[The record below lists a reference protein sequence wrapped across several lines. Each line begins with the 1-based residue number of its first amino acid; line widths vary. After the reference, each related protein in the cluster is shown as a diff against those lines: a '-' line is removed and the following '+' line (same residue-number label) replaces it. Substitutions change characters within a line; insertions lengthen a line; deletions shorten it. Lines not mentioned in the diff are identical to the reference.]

1 MSDIY
6 TLVGNR
12 IREERT
18 LRGLSIEKL
27 AEKAE
32 MASSFLGAIE
42 RGEKKLSVLTLDKLA
57 HALNTQ
63 AGDLMQL
70 PGKKPAENWER
81 KSISLIKCQ
90 PDNAKEPLFKLLDC
104 VVKNLRPAK

>member
-57 HALNTQ
+57 RALNSQ
-63 AGDLMQL
+63 AGDLMIP
-70 PGKKPAENWER
+70 PGKKPAEAWER
-81 KSISLIKCQ
+81 KSISLIKSL
-90 PDNAKEPLFKLLDC
+90 PSAAKEPLFKILDC
-104 VVKNLRPAK
+104 LAKNLRLTK